1 MTWLSRLC
9 CDILMTSKKLSNV
22 IGTLI
27 VVCVL
32 TIGGVQSQVQTK
44 GKLYIHFFTACLM
57 KKRAV
62 DCIIYCGFL
71 IHRKRGNCAYK
82 RNKLHGHGFS
92 LIRRTPK
99 YIIMYGI

>member
-1 MTWLSRLC
+1 MMTRLSRLC
-9 CDILMTSKKLSNV
+9 CDMLMTSKKLSTV
-22 IGTLI
+22 IGILI
-27 VVCVL
+27 VACVL
-32 TIGGVQSQVQTK
+32 TIGRVQSQVQTK
-44 GKLYIHFFTACLM
+44 GKLYTFFWCLM

-62 DCIIYCGFL
+62 DCATYCGFL
-71 IHRKRGNCAYK
+71 IHRKCGNCAYK